1 MNRLLVSFSGG
12 ETSGYMLALC
22 KKELFSKYG
31 DVRVVFANTGQE
43 SEKTL
48 EFVEKCGKF
57 FGVDVVWLEAD
68 VDMAPRAGT
77 KHKIVD
83 FNSADRSGVVFEDV
97 IKKYGIPNQ
106 SYPHCTRELK
116 LQPITSY
123 CRSIG
128 WQKGSYHIAIGIRA
142 DEIDRMDYQAKEKGI
157 IYPLITLMP
166 TTKPMINEFW
176 ASMPFSLGLK
186 GYHGNCRWCW
196 KKSFRKHFTL
206 MRESPEIYEFPR
218 RMEEKHGKAGAN
230 RGDGYKRVFFRGN
243 RSTEDV
249 FKMYQAAG
257 DFSPA
262 EDDAK
267 IDSQIDWV
275 GFDELLDI
283 SGNCSESCEVN
294 FE

>member
-22 KKELFSKYG
+22 QKEIFSRYKE
-31 DVRVVFANTGQE
+31 VKVVFANTGQE
-43 SEKTL
+43 NEKTL
-48 EFVEKCGKF
+48 EFVDKCGKL
-57 FGVDVVWLEAD
+57 FGVEVVWLEAD
-68 VDMAPRAGT
+68 VDMTPRAGT
-77 KHKIVD
+77 KHKIVS
-83 FNSADRSGVVFEDV
+83 FETADRSGRVFEEM

-106 SYPHCTRELK
+106 AYPHCTRELK

-128 WQKGSYHIAIGIRA
+128 WEKGSYHIAIGIRV
-142 DEIDRMDYQAKEKGI
+142 DEIDRMDAQARQKGI
-157 IYPLITLMP
+157 IYPLITLRP

-186 GYHGNCRWCW
+186 GYQGNCTWCW

-206 MRESPEIYEFPR
+206 MRESPEIYEFPMK
-218 RMEEKHGKAGAN
+218 MEALHGGAGAN
-230 RGDGYKRVFFRGN
+230 NGGDYERVFFRGN
-243 RSTEDV
+243 RSTKDV
-249 FKMYQAAG
+249 IRMYELAG
-257 DFSPA
+257 DFAPA

-267 IDSQIDWV
+267 VLSQVDWV
-275 GFDELLDI
+275 GFNELLDI
-283 SGNCSESCEVN
+283 SGNCTESCEVN